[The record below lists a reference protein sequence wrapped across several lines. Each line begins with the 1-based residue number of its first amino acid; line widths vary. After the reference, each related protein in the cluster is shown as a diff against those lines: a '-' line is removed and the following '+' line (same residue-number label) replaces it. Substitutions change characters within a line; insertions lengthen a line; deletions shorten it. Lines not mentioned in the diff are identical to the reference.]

1 MKLTDKALEA
11 FGEFLYDKYGYSIF
25 EFEYYET
32 LKNALIIEWFD
43 SVGIY
48 VSIHYETFGNYYFNT
63 LITNKRITMN
73 LRANSI
79 TRTEAINEAIVKANE
94 IFNTFV
100 K

>member
-1 MKLTDKALEA
+1 MKLTDKAVDTFEKWII
-11 FGEFLYDKYGYSIF
+11 EEYPEYERTYSLF
-25 EFEYYET
+25 Q
-32 LKNALIIEWFD
+32 NALIIEWFD

-48 VSIHYETFGNYYFNT
+48 ISIHYETFGNYYFNT
-63 LITNKRITMN
+63 LITNRRITMN

-94 IFNTFV
+94 IFNTFE

>member
-11 FGEFLYDKYGYSIF
+11 FRKFIYDKYRYSIF
-25 EFEYYET
+25 EFEEHEIFV
-32 LKNALIIEWFD
+32 NALIIEWLD

-48 VSIHYETFGNYYFNT
+48 ISIPHLDKFGSFVNDEWCGDYP
-63 LITNKRITMN
+63 
-73 LRANSI
+73 

-94 IFNTFV
+94 NFNTFE